1 MNGSAVDDQD
11 RQDPNDQYHVGSEL
25 PWRWADYDDDDDD
38 DDDDEILV
46 PKRTPNVSGSFAE
59 SFLVNRRRVI
69 QTCPQVRESAEV
81 VAFTAYDICSQTRL
95 QASAPSR
102 VDSLN
107 AAVQLA
113 RREIGVKLGN
123 AVRVHDGRNGTI
135 SSYREVA
142 IAESNVVHRDGA
154 KENDESSAAL
164 LGRTVDTLAREK
176 EDLRFR

>member
-25 PWRWADYDDDDDD
+25 PWRWADNDDDDDD

-59 SFLVNRRRVI
+59 SFWVNRRRVI
-69 QTCPQVRESAEV
+69 QTCP
-81 VAFTAYDICSQTRL
+81 